1 MARLLTAL
9 LLAASMQSSF
19 DDRAVFF
26 DTALAPT
33 PGVTV
38 DVPAEL
44 RAKKPKDVADAA
56 AAFERGLV
64 FANQGAWKEAEKE
77 LHNAEKK
84 TDNQAQEYVFA
95 AAYSYLKLHRAD
107 DALKRYEKIY
117 KKEPSNARAILGMAA
132 AYEDMQRYA
141 DAVRIWQ
148 RYTRTTLPPRE
159 KAAADRM
166 LAGARELFA
175 KYYEIAE
182 NPAGGAKNLATPEQ
196 ELGWG
201 LGYAQQLSASGVAV
215 LNDEA
220 ITSYVKTMC
229 AELVAHAKQFPT
241 NYEVFVLDSA
251 TVNAMTTPGYIFV
264 YRGILNAVKTDD
276 ELAGVLAHEIGHSVA
291 HHVAKA
297 QTKQALDQQQVA
309 QLKASNSKFSQFL
322 AKMLESGNPL
332 GQLSFSRENEAQ
344 ADRLGVHIA
353 YDSGYS
359 PDGLVG
365 MFRTF
370 ESMSPSSRSA
380 WDLMTRTH
388 PFSIDRVN
396 AVTEYSALLPPRP
409 PRPASKEFAKVK
421 ARLATLPPPNDAVG
435 LQKSTG
441 VLPRPGSPPGTPQG
455 TPQRAPQDSTST
467 SAATRS
473 FSITDTPV
481 TGEIPADWGARKTES
496 GTIVFEG
503 AKGTE
508 AYEVSVELEVLPKAT
523 LGGRTLPDVARAVQ
537 GLLAQRPRAQVDPP
551 ETTPTTRALGAM
563 IVNAAYAMQAQGRAV
578 PFHHI
583 SAIVEYA
590 DHIIILSYYGPDT
603 HYDKY
608 AHGVPGNREER
619 PVQREVTV
627 GPAEAGHHTKAGHY
641 RPQAFLTRT
650 TRRFC
655 ARPASVA
662 LSATGWLS
670 PRPAVVRRAA
680 SMPAFIR

>member
-1 MARLLTAL
+1 MAIARFVAAL
-9 LLAASMQSSF
+9 LLAASMQASLPERAAYF
-19 DDRAVFF
+19 DA
-26 DTALAPT
+26 ALAPR

-44 RAKKPKDVADAA
+44 RAKNPKDVAEAA

-64 FANQGAWKEAEKE
+64 FVNQGAWKEAEKE

-84 TDNQAQEYVFA
+84 TDNKAQEYVFA

-117 KKEPSNARAILGMAA
+117 KAEPSNGRAILGMAA
-132 AYEDMQRYA
+132 AYEDMQHYA

-159 KAAADRM
+159 KAAAEKM

-196 ELGWG
+196 ELSWG
-201 LGYAQQLSASGVAV
+201 LGYAQQLSASGVPT
-215 LNDEA
+215 LQDEV
-220 ITSYVKTMC
+220 INSYVKTMC
-229 AELVAHAKQFPT
+229 ADLVAHAKQFPT

-264 YRGILNAVKTDD
+264 YRGILNAVKTED

-291 HHVAKA
+291 HHVGKA
-297 QTKQALDQQQVA
+297 QTKAALDQQQVEK
-309 QLKASNSKFSQFL
+309 LKASNSKFSQFL
-322 AKMLESGNPL
+322 GKMMESGNPL

-353 YDSGYS
+353 YDSGYN

-396 AVTEYSALLPPRP
+396 AVTEYSALLPSLPRQ
-409 PRPASKEFAKVK
+409 AESKGFAKMK

-441 VLPRPGSPPGTPQG
+441 VLPRPGSPQG
-455 TPQRAPQDSTST
+455 TPQQTPPGSPQGSPAPSG
-467 SAATRS
+467 ATRD
-473 FSITDTPV
+473 FSITGTPV

-496 GTIVFEG
+496 GTVVFEG
-503 AKGTE
+503 TKGTE
-508 AYEVSVELEVLPKAT
+508 AYEMSVELEVLPKAT
-523 LGGRTLPDVARAVQ
+523 IGGRTLSDVARAVQ
-537 GLLAQRPRAQVDPP
+537 GSLLQRPKAQVDPP
-551 ETTPTTRALGAM
+551 EATPTTRALGAM
-563 IVNAAYAMQAQGRAV
+563 IVNAAYSMQAQGRV
-578 PFHHI
+578 IPFHHI

-590 DHIIILSYYGPDT
+590 DHIIILSYYGPDAY
-603 HYDKY
+603 YDKY
-608 AHGVPGNREER
+608 AMVF
-619 PVQREVTV
+619 QSI
-627 GPAEAGHHTKAGHY
+627 A
-641 RPQAFLTRT
+641 Q
-650 TRRFC
+650 
-655 ARPASVA
+655 S
-662 LSATGWLS
+662 
-670 PRPAVVRRAA
+670 
-680 SMPAFIR
+680 IRYNGR